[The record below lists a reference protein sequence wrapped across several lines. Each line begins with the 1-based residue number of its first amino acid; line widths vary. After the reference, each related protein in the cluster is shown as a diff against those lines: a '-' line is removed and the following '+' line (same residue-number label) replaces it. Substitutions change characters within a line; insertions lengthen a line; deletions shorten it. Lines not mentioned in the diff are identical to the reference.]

1 MKTFEQ
7 QREELTELKQKIEL
21 KLSQLDLVKELLLL
35 LDHSKIKY
43 PEPDFTKFQET
54 GGVRFYPVQG
64 YNQNKLYLTW
74 YACQDQIEFHV
85 PSLWEESGESH
96 DQVNFEE
103 FARFLKNNQQR
114 YIQNN
119 DK

>member
-1 MKTFEQ
+1 MKTFEK
-7 QREELTELKQKIEL
+7 QREELTELEQKTKA
-21 KLSQLDLVKELLLL
+21 KLAQLSLVKNWLGL
-35 LDHSKIKY
+35 LDHSEIRY

-74 YACQDQIEFHV
+74 YACRDKIEFYI

-96 DQVNFEE
+96 DQVTFEE
-103 FARFLKNNQQR
+103 FAMFLKNNQER
-114 YIQNN
+114 YIK
-119 DK
+119 DV